1 MIDLVLINSRV
12 LHKRV
17 IGEAMGQVDIRA
29 EAICKMGMS
38 TEKRIKRSKVEE
50 DIQLKKKKGPASPFP
65 IRDIYMDNAEHWCVL
80 DGKKQR

>member
-17 IGEAMGQVDIRA
+17 TGESIKPVDLRA
-29 EAICKMGMS
+29 EALYKMGMS

-50 DIQLKKKKGPASPFP
+50 DIQLKKKDQLPLF
-65 IRDIYMDNAEHWCVL
+65 L
-80 DGKKQR
+80 